1 MKVLGFLSFSAAAA
15 DWAQPAWRDVLAVSD
30 SDDFYNPFAA
40 SCYIFVTERF
50 LTNFLN
56 FCAEPCLPK
65 IFLFP

>member
-40 SCYIFVTERF
+40 SCNIFVTKRF
-50 LTNFLN
+50 NQSEHVGTKVRPDFQNSS
-56 FCAEPCLPK
+56 
-65 IFLFP
+65 